1 MWFTEFNRVFTIS
14 FIIFAYEKS
23 KSLLLGMYFFFIL
36 VYKIFP
42 TSICMA
48 CSWGVRLQEMTIC
61 SSQCI
66 CCIHNG
72 VNFSS
77 FIFNKRLSIPATCSF
92 EASPCPVIA
101 ILIFNG
107 AYSCIGIS

>member
-1 MWFTEFNRVFTIS
+1 MWFTELKRVFTIS

-48 CSWGVRLQEMTIC
+48 CS
-61 SSQCI
+61 
-66 CCIHNG
+66 
-72 VNFSS
+72 
-77 FIFNKRLSIPATCSF
+77 
-92 EASPCPVIA
+92 
-101 ILIFNG
+101 
-107 AYSCIGIS
+107 